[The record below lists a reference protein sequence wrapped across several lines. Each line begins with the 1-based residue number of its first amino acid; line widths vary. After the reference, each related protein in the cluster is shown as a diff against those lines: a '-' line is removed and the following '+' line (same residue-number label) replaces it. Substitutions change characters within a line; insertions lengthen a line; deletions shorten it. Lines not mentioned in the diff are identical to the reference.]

1 MYIDKCIHVM
11 CPHMGV
17 SMHTCPIFICI
28 YVRVCQAMKRT
39 FCGYQHSKLN
49 KGISTRNIRI
59 YGYIIVNVKSQVLC
73 KNDRSQNGH
82 QKIAGDM
89 NHFLH
94 S

>member
-1 MYIDKCIHVM
+1 MVTSIL
-11 CPHMGV
+11 
-17 SMHTCPIFICI
+17 S
-28 YVRVCQAMKRT
+28 
-39 FCGYQHSKLN
+39 
-49 KGISTRNIRI
+49 STRGLVQETL
-59 YGYIIVNVKSQVLC
+59 GYIIVNVKSQVLC